1 MQALHFQFLRD
12 AHHVAGKVHI
22 STVAQVQLV
31 EEGGLAAA
39 VVAAGRGTP
48 VLRARP
54 TGRIVIP
61 DAFPHVLAG
70 HLVHLFL
77 EQDLVQIV
85 HFFVCPAVIIDSI
98 GMLVNG
104 TGRIHLE
111 TFHTIVQEGFQVI
124 HPVLLAR
131 LRPAFA
137 RRNLILFGNAKV
149 ILLAK
154 PQAQMEAHVA
164 QFSNEKTV
172 VQLLGILVLQPVG
185 FRGEFIKIPT
195 LGRREIVSFLH
206 PLRFQPEYVAGNL
219 QLTEEDGIVQD
230 IPLILTHV
238 RTEAQAIGP
247 LGKHVIAPRHTSIEA
262 QDILHRGTAQKVE
275 IGLVKGIEDVE
286 YVFFGIADIE
296 EILAGGIVEDTPA
309 PAAHHERHRN
319 FRMLVGGPHAQ
330 QLSAV
335 LDMLATR
342 AAASVETFFLPQREP
357 EEAGIGRFAAL
368 GIVLL
373 FFLIG
378 IIADDAI
385 VFHHMKIGILVID
398 YLGQRGDFP
407 VLSGHEFHAFHH
419 RLSIGRQ
426 HTDIPGLFVQDQFV
440 GRRRQGPG
448 APVRAYLFLHG
459 LPVGGQQAVPFHQ
472 GLRKIGT
479 GRYLYPENPIRA
491 SFHAHRES
499 IGQLYLMCRTG
510 QSGPT
515 RQQGGNQEF

>member
-1 MQALHFQFLRD
+1 
-12 AHHVAGKVHI
+12 
-22 STVAQVQLV
+22 
-31 EEGGLAAA
+31 
-39 VVAAGRGTP
+39 
-48 VLRARP
+48 
-54 TGRIVIP
+54 
-61 DAFPHVLAG
+61 
-70 HLVHLFL
+70 
-77 EQDLVQIV
+77 
-85 HFFVCPAVIIDSI
+85 
-98 GMLVNG
+98 MLVNG

-137 RRNLILFGNAKV
+137 RRNLILFGNAQV

-247 LGKHVIAPRHTSIEA
+247 LGKHIIAPRHPGIEL
-262 QDILHRGTAQKVE
+262 QDVLHRGAAQKVE

-286 YVFFGIADIE
+286 YVFFSIADIE

-342 AAASVETFFLPQREP
+342 ATASVETFFLPQREP
-357 EEAGIGRFAAL
+357 EEAGIGRFAAF
-368 GIVLL
+368 GVVLL

-378 IIADDAI
+378 IIPDDAV
-385 VFHHMKIGILVID
+385 VFHNMQIGIFFID
-398 YLGQRGDFP
+398 HLRQRCHFP
-407 VLSGHEFHAFHH
+407 VLSGHIFHPFDQG
-419 RLSIGRQ
+419 LPIGRQ
-426 HTDIPGLFVQDQFV
+426 HTDTTGFLVQDQLV
-440 GRRRQGPG
+440 CRRRQGPG

-491 SFHAHRES
+491 GFHAHRES

-515 RQQGGNQEF
+515 RQQGGSQ